1 MVKTKRVC
9 EGKEGRKE
17 GRVFSFFFFQNLP
30 SMKHFDL
37 LLREQHHETLLVFG
51 DFSDLILVWND
62 VIFCFRMIGIS

>member
-9 EGKEGRKE
+9 EGKEERK
-17 GRVFSFFFFQNLP
+17 GFFPFFFFSNLP

>member
-9 EGKEGRKE
+9 EGKEGR
-17 GRVFSFFFFQNLP
+17 VFSLFFFFSNLP

-37 LLREQHHETLLVFG
+37 LLREQHHETLLAFG

>member
-9 EGKEGRKE
+9 EGKEGRK
-17 GRVFSFFFFQNLP
+17 GFFLFFFFSNLP

>member
-9 EGKEGRKE
+9 EGKEERK
-17 GRVFSFFFFQNLP
+17 GFFPFFFSSLP

-37 LLREQHHETLLVFG
+37 LLREQHHETLLAFG
-51 DFSDLILVWND
+51 DFSDLILVWDD

>member
-17 GRVFSFFFFQNLP
+17 GFFPFFFFSNLP

-37 LLREQHHETLLVFG
+37 LLREQHHETLLAFG

>member
-9 EGKEGRKE
+9 EGKEGR
-17 GRVFSFFFFQNLP
+17 VFFLF
-30 SMKHFDL
+30 L
-37 LLREQHHETLLVFG
+37 LLREQHNETLLAFG

>member
-1 MVKTKRVC
+1 MR
-9 EGKEGRKE
+9 ERKEGRK
-17 GRVFSFFFFQNLP
+17 GFFLFFFSNLP

-37 LLREQHHETLLVFG
+37 LLREQHHETLLAFG

>member
-9 EGKEGRKE
+9 EGKEGRK
-17 GRVFSFFFFQNLP
+17 GFFFFFLSNLL

>member
-1 MVKTKRVC
+1 MVKTKRVY
-9 EGKEGRKE
+9 EGKEGRK
-17 GRVFSFFFFQNLP
+17 GFFSFFFSNLP

-37 LLREQHHETLLVFG
+37 LLREQHHETLLAFG